1 MSFESEMSEDYAI
14 PPDALSCSGD
24 SLEWYSLVL
33 KKSHFSNMGSPGC
46 FPPSDLTVDKS
57 GYLVKLGGKLK
68 TWRRK
73 WFQLNNGKLHYWKSQ
88 VGKYFFTFYFKE
100 YLLNN

>member
-33 KKSHFSNMGSPGC
+33 KNSNYANVGSPCRLQKGI
-46 FPPSDLTVDKS
+46 PPSDISIDKS

-68 TWRRK
+68 TWRRR

-88 VGKYFFTFYFKE
+88 V
-100 YLLNN
+100 